1 MAKEKEP
8 DSVLESLRQLLLFS
22 SALSFREFFAPKDL
36 LVSQEPTASAIQ
48 CLVWDLSGGL
58 GFVWLFCSDPN
69 IL

>member
-22 SALSFREFFAPKDL
+22 SALSFGEFFAPKDL

-48 CLVWDLSGGL
+48 CLVWDLSGC
-58 GFVWLFCSDPN
+58 FAVIPTSCKQICN
-69 IL
+69 